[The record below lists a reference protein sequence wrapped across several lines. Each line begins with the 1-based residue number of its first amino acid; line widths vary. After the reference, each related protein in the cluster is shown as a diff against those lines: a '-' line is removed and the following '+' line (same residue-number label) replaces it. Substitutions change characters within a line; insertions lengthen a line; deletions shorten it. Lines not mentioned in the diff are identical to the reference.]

1 MFSKANG
8 LTLGNRLFVLQ
19 EACGAP
25 LGEVFSQVY
34 KRKDFALEGAGEHLV
49 SSLCYSP
56 EVEFDCELP
65 LLSGVNE
72 LRQVARL

>member
-19 EACGAP
+19 DACETP
-25 LGEVFSQVY
+25 LGEAFSQVY
-34 KRKDFALEGAGEHLV
+34 KRQDFALEGAGEYLV
-49 SSLCYSP
+49 SPLCYSL

-72 LRQVARL
+72 LR